1 MYVLFAIKNI
11 FHTEKTWQMKDNL
24 VSYGYRKKF
33 K

>member
-1 MYVLFAIKNI
+1 MYVLFVIMNI
-11 FHTEKTWQMKDNL
+11 FHTGKTRQMKDNL

>member
-1 MYVLFAIKNI
+1 MYVLFVVKNI
-11 FHTEKTWQMKDNL
+11 FHTEKTGQMKDNL